1 MRGRWD
7 YSDMGRRLILIG
19 GSAGS
24 GKTTLAQTLTSELDA
39 GWLQL
44 DTVWIAMKAAARH
57 DSPAYSLLEVDGR
70 MRRGGDSD
78 EELLAAHVAASEAVC
93 RVLPEVLDFELET
106 RPVLVADGAW
116 LLPSFVAGLGLPNT
130 DVRCVFLQHADVDG
144 VAAALAP
151 RLRGRPPQERHLR
164 MNRQIWQYGAWVRD
178 RARAHDLPVLDP
190 LPFATLTDRARAALA
205 L

>member
-1 MRGRWD
+1 MRN
-7 YSDMGRRLILIG
+7 RLVLVG

-24 GKTTLAQTLTSELDA
+24 GKTTLAQTMAGDLGA

-44 DTVWIAMKAAARH
+44 DTVWIAMKAAAGH
-57 DSPAYSLLEVDGR
+57 GSPAYSLLDVAGR

-78 EELLAAHVAASEAVC
+78 DELLAAHVAASEAVC
-93 RVLPEVLDFELET
+93 AVLPEVFAFELET

-116 LLPSFVAGLGLPNT
+116 LLPSFIAGLELPDT
-130 DVRCVFLQHADVDG
+130 EVRCVFLQHADVDG

-151 RLRGRPPQERHLR
+151 RLGGRPPQERHMR
-164 MNRQIWQYGAWVRD
+164 TNRQVWQYGAWVCEQ
-178 RARAHDLPVLDP
+178 ARVRDLPVLDP